1 MMNPSEQIAESNSN
15 LARLQSVVRESG
27 LDGWLLYDFR
37 GLNPFPA
44 QLLNLGR
51 VILSRRWFLFVPAQD
66 RATLI
71 CHRIEAGNWQQLL
84 PDPAIHRQV
93 FSAHQELDQ
102 ALRVTLTGARR
113 IAMEISP
120 RGQVPY
126 VSYVDAGTVER
137 VRECGVE
144 IVSSADLLQNFVT
157 WSEEDRQAHLA
168 AVQGVIRAKDVGF
181 GLIHERLCA
190 RQPITELEVQ
200 DAIVREL
207 TCAGLEFDHPAIVA
221 FGSHA
226 SDGHY
231 SVTRE
236 SNRVL
241 EPGMCVILD
250 IWAGLRDRPMADIT
264 WVGFAG
270 APTAEYLRVWEAV
283 RDARDLA
290 LDLLTRKRVA
300 EGWQVDRAA
309 RDLIAARGYG
319 AAFRHRLGHSLG
331 RNFPHGPAVNLD
343 DLETHDTRKLLPGL
357 GVTVEPGVYLGHIG
371 IRSEVN
377 VLITSTGAQVT
388 TPVQAEPY
396 RLGVA

>member
-1 MMNPSEQIAESNSN
+1 MAVTEAQLR
-15 LARLQSVVRESG
+15 LARLQAVVRESS

-51 VILSRRWFLFVPAQD
+51 AILSRRWFLFVPAQG

-71 CHRIEAGNWQQLL
+71 CHRIETGSWQQLL
-84 PDPAIHRQV
+84 PDPTVQRQV

-102 ALRVTLTGARR
+102 VLRETLAGARR

-144 IVSSADLLQNFVT
+144 IVSSADLLQYFVT
-157 WSEEDRQAHLA
+157 WSEEDRQAHLI
-168 AVQGVIRAKDVGF
+168 AVEGVIRAKDAGF
-181 GLIHERLCA
+181 RLMDERLRA
-190 RQPITELEVQ
+190 RQPVTELQVQ
-200 DAIVREL
+200 EAIVHEL
-207 TCAGLEFDHPAIVA
+207 TQAGLEFDHPAIVA

-231 SVTRE
+231 SVTPE
-236 SNRVL
+236 TNRTL
-241 EPGMCVILD
+241 EPGMCVLLD
-250 IWAGLRDRPMADIT
+250 IWAGLRDRPMADVT

-270 APTAEYLRVWEAV
+270 EPTAEYLRVWEAV

-290 LDLLTRKRVA
+290 MELLTRKRVT

-357 GVTVEPGVYLGHIG
+357 GVTVEPGIYLGHIG
-371 IRSEVN
+371 VRSEVN
-377 VLITSTGAQVT
+377 LLITETGAQIT
-388 TPVQAEPY
+388 TPVQTEPY
-396 RLGVA
+396 RLGIG